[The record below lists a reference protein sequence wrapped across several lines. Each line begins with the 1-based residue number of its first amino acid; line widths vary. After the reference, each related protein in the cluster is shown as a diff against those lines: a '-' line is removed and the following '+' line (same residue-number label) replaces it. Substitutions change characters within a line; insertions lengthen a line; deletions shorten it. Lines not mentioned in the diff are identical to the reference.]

1 MSRES
6 EAEPAGGTQLPGVL
20 PEALFAELVAFRR
33 DVHMHPELGNQEFR
47 TTAAIKARLEKAGLK
62 PRVLSGGTGLVCD
75 IGVEED
81 TPGVRAGAGA
91 ATTRQAPGATTTA
104 LTAPGTQT
112 PATATST
119 APGARAPLA
128 AAPPAPGV
136 KAPALAASGAP
147 GTSASPDAA
156 PPAPGI
162 EAPGIQPPGIFALR
176 ADIDA
181 LPIPDTKAT
190 CAYRSTVPDRAHACG
205 HDVHTTVVL
214 GAGLVLAELHRQ
226 GRLPRPVR
234 LIFQPAEEILPG
246 GAADAIEDGVLDG
259 VGRIIAVHCDPRV
272 DAGKIG
278 LREGAITSACDRLE
292 IALDGPGGHTARPHL
307 TTDLVTAAA
316 RVVVDVPALVG
327 RRVDTRA
334 GLAVTWG
341 RIECGHAP
349 NVIPQHAE
357 LSGTVRC
364 LDIEAWRAAP
374 DIVVAAIDEV
384 ANMHHA
390 KSEINYVRGVP
401 PVVNDPE
408 VTGLLRDAMTARRG
422 ADSVEGTE
430 QSLGGEDFSWYLEQ
444 VPGAMARLGVRTP
457 GERTVRDLHQGNF
470 DADEHAITVGV
481 ELFTAA
487 ALLDAATRTA

>member
-6 EAEPAGGTQLPGVL
+6 EADPSGEAVLPGSL
-20 PEALFAELVAFRR
+20 PEALRAELVAFRR
-33 DVHMHPELGNQEFR
+33 DMHMHPELGNQEFR
-47 TTAAIKARLEKAGLK
+47 TTAAIKERLERAGLK
-62 PRVLSGGTGLVCD
+62 PRVLTAGTGLICD
-75 IGVEED
+75 IGDVTD
-81 TPGVRAGAGA
+81 GTPV
-91 ATTRQAPGATTTA
+91 
-104 LTAPGTQT
+104 
-112 PATATST
+112 
-119 APGARAPLA
+119 LA
-128 AAPPAPGV
+128 M
-136 KAPALAASGAP
+136 
-147 GTSASPDAA
+147 
-156 PPAPGI
+156 
-162 EAPGIQPPGIFALR
+162 R

-181 LPIPDTKAT
+181 LPIPDTKAD

-214 GAGLVLAELHRQ
+214 GAGLVLAGLHRE

-234 LIFQPAEEILPG
+234 LIFQPAEEVLPG
-246 GAADAIEDGVLDG
+246 GAADAIEDGALEG

-272 DAGKIG
+272 DAGLIG

-292 IALDGPGGHTARPHL
+292 ISLDGPGGHTARPHL

-316 RVVVDVPALVG
+316 RVVTDVPALVG

-364 LDIEAWRAAP
+364 LDIEAWREAA
-374 DIVVAAIDEV
+374 DLVVAAIDEV
-384 ANMHHA
+384 ANLHRA

-401 PVVNDPE
+401 PVVNDAD
-408 VTGLLRDAMTARRG
+408 VTALLRDAMVARRG
-422 ADSVEGTE
+422 EESVEGTE
-430 QSLGGEDFSWYLEQ
+430 QSLGGEDFSWYLER

-457 GERTVRDLHQGNF
+457 GERTVRDLHQGDF

-487 ALLDAATRTA
+487 ALLDAATRTE